1 MEGNVSL
8 DVVILIRVLLGI
20 SNCGIS
26 TVDCAWHA
34 QLGLEVGS

>member
-1 MEGNVSL
+1 MAKSYSKIARNCVERMGL
-8 DVVILIRVLLGI
+8 